1 MRVLVVTNAYPDVV
15 NQSVGIFVKEQVE
28 SLQAVG
34 VDVTVL
40 HIDRTK
46 EGRSA
51 YRKVPARLRD
61 ALVATTPDLVHVMYG
76 GVMAQIVAR
85 TLDKHP
91 LVVSFCG
98 NDLFGE
104 GNAKLHQRWIGRYA
118 VHCSHRAARSAAGI
132 VVKSRGLFA
141 ALPSG
146 VDPGRVW
153 VLPNGVDLDRFA
165 PEDANEA
172 RAELGWSLERK
183 HVLFPAAA
191 SRTEKRFGLARAG
204 VDEVRATGIDVEL
217 HVLDGVRRADV
228 PRWLNASD
236 AILLTST
243 HEGSPNVVKEALAC
257 NVAVVSVDVGD
268 VRERIDG
275 VDGSFLAD
283 ATPVDLGRKLSLALE
298 AGRPESRS
306 AVAELSH
313 HRVAERLR
321 DAYVE
326 LLQGPEA

>member
-1 MRVLVVTNAYPDVV
+1 MRVLVVTNAYPDAV
-15 NQSVGIFVKEQVE
+15 NQSVGCFVKEQVE

-46 EGRSA
+46 EGRGA
-51 YRKVPARLRD
+51 YRKVPARLRE

-85 TLDKHP
+85 TLDEHP

-98 NDLFGE
+98 NDLLGE
-104 GNAKLHQRWIGRYA
+104 GNAPLQQQLLGRYA
-118 VHCSHRAARSAAGI
+118 VHCSHRVARRAAGI

-141 ALPSG
+141 ALPN
-146 VDPGRVW
+146 DIDRTHVW

-165 PEDANEA
+165 PQDAERC
-172 RAELGWSLERK
+172 RAELEWSRERK
-183 HVLFPAAA
+183 HLLFPSAA
-191 SRTEKRFGLARAG
+191 SRTEKRFELARAA
-204 VDEVRATGIDVEL
+204 VDEVRSTGIDVEL
-217 HVLDGVRRADV
+217 HVLDGVPRTDV

-268 VRERIDG
+268 VGERIDG
-275 VDGSFLAD
+275 VQGSFLAE
-283 ATPVDLGRKLSLALE
+283 ATPADLATKLRLALA

-306 AVAELSH
+306 AVAELSLR
-313 HRVAERLR
+313 RVAERLR
-321 DAYVE
+321 DAYTE
-326 LLQGPEA
+326 LLQGPEG